1 MSEVDTKAISVKGF
15 LLKIVVLLPLTFFAW
30 YLITPAILYIVSWL
44 TKSVLLF
51 FASHAISD
59 IEQHGRVL
67 EVITK
72 FTSAPKE
79 KGVEAITFTVNAMK
93 YGYGIALFAAMVL
106 ASPDKLTNKLQN
118 FYIGALIL
126 IFIQVWGVTFDI
138 LVTFIFKLG
147 RGIGETMGTT
157 EFTRELIAL
166 GYQMG
171 YLILPSVTPILLWF
185 SMYQKEVI
193 KLAPKF
199 ARIQKKKN

>member
-1 MSEVDTKAISVKGF
+1 MMKTETKAISVKGF
-15 LLKIVVLLPLTFFAW
+15 LLKIIVILPLAFYAW
-30 YLITPAILYIVSWL
+30 YLLTPVFIYIVAWL
-44 TKSVLLF
+44 TKSVLFL
-51 FASHAISD
+51 FASHAVAD
-59 IEQHGRVL
+59 IEQNGRVL

-72 FTSAPKE
+72 FASTE
-79 KGVEAITFTVNAMK
+79 KGDAGVITFTVNAMK

-106 ASPDKLTNKLQN
+106 ASPDKLMNKLQN

-126 IFIQVWGVTFDI
+126 VIVQVWGVTFDV
-138 LVTFIFKLG
+138 LVTFVFKLG

-193 KLAPKF
+193 RLAPKF
-199 ARIQKKKN
+199 AKVQKKKN